1 MASILAPLHALAHK
15 DRDWVCHHSARMH
28 LFELKKALIST
39 SVLVLPNFRAEFVL
53 DTDASADG
61 LRTILS
67 QLVSGRVHM
76 NVIAYASRMLTR
88 AERR

>member
-1 MASILAPLHALAHK
+1 
-15 DRDWVCHHSARMH
+15 MH

-39 SVLVLPNFRAEFVL
+39 PVLVLPNFRAQFVL

-67 QLVSGRVHM
+67 QVVSGRVRM
-76 NVIAYASRMLTR
+76 NVITYASRMLTR
-88 AERR
+88 VLMTTVTRATPTGTLVL